1 MRTTTLCYLIKNDC
15 YLMLHRVKKKND
27 ANHEKWIGVGGG
39 MLEGETPKQCAIR
52 EVWEETGYTMH
63 DPTYRGIV
71 YFHSDIYE
79 DEVMHIFTSLDF
91 SGEEIICNEGDL
103 AWVPIAEVPNLPSWE
118 GDRIFLHLL
127 AKESDFFNL
136 SLYYKGDK
144 LEKAILDDIPI
155 PLPFK
160 Q

>member
-1 MRTTTLCYLIKNDC
+1 
-15 YLMLHRVKKKND
+15 
-27 ANHEKWIGVGGG
+27 
-39 MLEGETPKQCAIR
+39 
-52 EVWEETGYTMH
+52 
-63 DPTYRGIV
+63 
-71 YFHSDIYE
+71 
-79 DEVMHIFTSLDF
+79 MHIFTSLDF

-144 LEKAILDDIPI
+144 LEKAILDDISI
-155 PLPFK
+155 PLPFE